1 MADELIDQL
10 RGEFRRHL
18 ESFYAALKL
27 APPYHSVEK
36 AIAQLSA
43 TLSALDAADRARLAQ
58 DPSAQWDVFAR
69 AFTESG
75 LHQKH
80 RGPISHL
87 LRSGQVHDLA
97 PEYEHFLNAYRS

>member
-1 MADELIDQL
+1 MADELIDRL
-10 RGEFRRHL
+10 KTDFRRHL
-18 ESFYAALKL
+18 ATFYAALKL

-36 AIAQLSA
+36 AIAQLA
-43 TLSALDAADRARLAQ
+43 TELSALDDAGRARLAQ
-58 DPSAQWDVFAR
+58 NTAAQWDMFAR

-87 LRSGQVHDLA
+87 LRSGQAGHLA
-97 PEYEHFLNAYRS
+97 PEYEHFLNAYRT